1 MRSQF
6 SCNDYSLWFF
16 DEFLVLFKQIF
27 NLIVFIEDGTSFWGY
42 SKTSNNLKDD
52 NHNNFQIHFNIICLI
67 YYYILAVIELMLQAI
82 FSCLYTSYELSC
94 AAISKLKN
102 FFLERMQFYA
112 ISLWYDLWM
121 ESSSV
126 GYSTSFSCRFIFQ
139 AISNFESRSIYG
151 IYIW

>member
-6 SCNDYSLWFF
+6 SCNDDSLWFF

-27 NLIVFIEDGTSFWGY
+27 NLIIFIEDGTSFWGD

-52 NHNNFQIHFNIICLI
+52 NHNNFQIHFNIICFI
-67 YYYILAVIELMLQAI
+67 YYYILAVVELMLQTF
-82 FSCLYTSYELSC
+82 FSFLYTPFKLFC
-94 AAISKLKN
+94 AAVSRHKN

-112 ISLWYDLWM
+112 ISIWYDLWM

-126 GYSTSFSCRFIFQ
+126 GYL
-139 AISNFESRSIYG
+139 
-151 IYIW
+151 